1 MVGLGVLRIVDE
13 QEGRYTLRNPNVLLL
28 MGTKEEIADNLL
40 RNREPPQEFERELFR
55 ARHPQKPDD
64 PSRSPLTFQQ
74 EDLLRAERN
83 GVSLVCGL
91 VASGLD
97 DVLPFL
103 KARGTSDSVIELR
116 DLLDY
121 RQFES
126 ELKRLH
132 PQRPAGTTIY
142 LVPDTAPWSEKW
154 VQVAL
159 DQIRM
164 LRAKG
169 RYIQIVFIA
178 APGHLWQLQSEL
190 KNLYRAGLQWIS
202 LRPWRKRFL
211 RQWMA
216 DVGFINDPDV
226 CEQIAKQTG
235 GWKILLGRLHAL
247 EQETGNLEVS
257 LEKLER
263 EFDDE
268 DVSRKLPCFGLDS
281 LAQFGEAATFEELEV
296 LLIDD
301 YGMDGDTLQRS
312 LEWAE
317 TLHLV
322 RRVGRSAWQ
331 IDSVVARALHRT
343 GG

>member
-1 MVGLGVLRIVDE
+1 M
-13 QEGRYTLRNPNVLLL
+13 
-28 MGTKEEIADNLL
+28 
-40 RNREPPQEFERELFR
+40 
-55 ARHPQKPDD
+55 
-64 PSRSPLTFQQ
+64 
-74 EDLLRAERN
+74 
-83 GVSLVCGL
+83 
-91 VASGLD
+91 
-97 DVLPFL
+97 LPFL
-103 KARGTSDSVIELR
+103 KARGTSDSVVELR

-121 RQFES
+121 RQFGS

-169 RYIQIVFIA
+169 RYMQIVFIA
-178 APGHLWQLQSEL
+178 APAHLWQVQSEL
-190 KNLYRAGLQWIS
+190 RKLYRARLQWIS
-202 LRPWRKRFL
+202 LRPWRRGFL
-211 RQWMA
+211 RQWMS

-235 GWKILLGRLHAL
+235 GWNVFLGRLHAL

-263 EFDDE
+263 EFDDR
-268 DVSRKLPCFGLDS
+268 DMSWKLQCFGLDS
-281 LAQFGEAATFEELEV
+281 PDAQNMLRCLAQFGEATTFEELEV

-301 YGMDGDTLQRS
+301 YAMDSVTLERS

-317 TLHLV
+317 ALHLV
-322 RRVGRSAWQ
+322 RRVGRSSWQ
-331 IDSVVARALHRT
+331 IDPVVARALHQT
-343 GG
+343 DG